1 MLDDVSEVKGAA
13 LPAATITFVTSAVDP
28 VTAASKTRISENS
41 VQSTDEILAACTIGI
56 ASIEAAMRVVHRA
69 GFIMIFD
76 P

>member
-28 VTAASKTRISENS
+28 VTAASKTRIENS

-56 ASIEAAMRVVHRA
+56 ASIEAAMRVVYRA